1 MKLIANDYHFYPD
14 GDTRMVSKYNS
25 SLGVHYVDVEECSTS
40 IRIYGTEEQV
50 EQTKKEYIE
59 RTGLCL
65 DEVFDFDEY
74 RKDAYDYNEELNSL
88 IRNKL
93 DNYKEIYE
101 KNNNKPLII
110 QI

>member
-14 GDTRMVSKYNS
+14 GDTRAVSKYDS
-25 SLGVHYVDVEECSTS
+25 ALGVHYVDVEECNTS

-50 EQTKKEYIE
+50 EQTKNDYIE

-65 DEVFDFDEY
+65 DEVYDFEEY
-74 RKDAYDYNEELNSL
+74 RKDAYNYNEKMNDL

-93 DNYKEIYE
+93 NNYKDLYE
-101 KNNNKPLII
+101 KNNYKPLII
-110 QI
+110 RI